1 MNHFRSQ
8 RNLRSNHL
16 LIRKV
21 VSLADGHAGSLAGFR
36 ITFEKEADV
45 GIGYEGFYRQNDISH
60 IPAYHKKKQAD
71 SSFTLSPESR
81 LKSGDR
87 GLKHDYYQ

>member
-1 MNHFRSQ
+1 M
-8 RNLRSNHL
+8 
-16 LIRKV
+16 
-21 VSLADGHAGSLAGFR
+21 SLADGHAGSLAGFR

-71 SSFTLSPESR
+71 STFTLSPESR

-87 GLKHDYYQ
+87 GLKLDYYQ